1 MRPPVSSGQSLP
13 LLAIGSRKLP
23 AWPVKPVTSYTHD
36 RGCTGYSRALMSDEL
51 RQSGDQD
58 FGADTERFR
67 KFARSE
73 DPPAA
78 DPKAS
83 GGFPISPLVIVAAAV
98 LVLLVLVALFL
109 L

>member
-1 MRPPVSSGQSLP
+1 
-13 LLAIGSRKLP
+13 
-23 AWPVKPVTSYTHD
+23 
-36 RGCTGYSRALMSDEL
+36 MSDEL